1 MFLWQGAFFILT
13 VFHRDHFIWLLL
25 FLPIVA
31 YLHHGIVALL
41 QRSCYQT
48 ALTDLKFKIK
58 AFAAALSL
66 IGKMSFGNLLYLRTI
81 HSFYIIRKML
91 HNQEDL
97 DLLLHLEATVVTS
110 SGHDYDGTVLLTRD
124 TLFIVGQA
132 ADTIQQTLFIKDI
145 DLQEDEEDNRSVA
158 VVNQVVIAKDESEE
172 ADGVHDSGDPDR
184 LRQFLKDARAQALEQ
199 MATLDS
205 SDSNLTSPGQK
216 FVLLVDPMLRR
227 TLLLQFQSAKRN
239 LISDP

>member
-1 MFLWQGAFFILT
+1 MAFTFLAYRCILT
-13 VFHRDHFIWLLL
+13 PWHRCTVAEKLLPNCFNWLKVQNQSICSSFISHWE
-25 FLPIVA
+25 
-31 YLHHGIVALL
+31 
-41 QRSCYQT
+41 
-48 ALTDLKFKIK
+48 DE
-58 AFAAALSL
+58 
-66 IGKMSFGNLLYLRTI
+66 FGNLLYLRTI